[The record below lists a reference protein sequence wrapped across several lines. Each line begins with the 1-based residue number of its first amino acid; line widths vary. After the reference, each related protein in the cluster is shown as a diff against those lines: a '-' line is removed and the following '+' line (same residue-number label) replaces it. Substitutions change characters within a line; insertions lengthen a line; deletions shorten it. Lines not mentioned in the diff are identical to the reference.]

1 MKRNRL
7 GKSGIVVSD
16 LCLGTMMFGSTN
28 TEKESF
34 VLMDRALDEGI
45 DFFDTAEIY
54 PVPPKE
60 EWIHRSEEIV
70 GKWLKTRSRDDIILA
85 TKVAGPAHGWF
96 KPPLRKGHTAL
107 DRVHI
112 RRAIEGSLRRLGTDY
127 VDLYQTHWPDHDA
140 RYEDTLAA
148 LDELVREGLVRV
160 IGSSNESAWGMMKAQ
175 AVSDSLGISR
185 YDTVQNNFSIL
196 NRRFEDAMAEVARRE
211 SISLLP
217 YSPLGAGV
225 CSGKYNDDRMPEGAR
240 FTEYLKTEGDRQKRM
255 AHRFVNEKSLA
266 TVAELITLAKK
277 IGVGVVPLCLAWS
290 RQHDFVASSIFGAVT
305 LEQLD
310 ECLEAKD
317 LILDAETLAQ
327 IDTITAKHP
336 YPLG

>member
-28 TEKESF
+28 TEEESF
-34 VLMDRALDEGI
+34 ALMDRALEAGV

-54 PVPPKE
+54 PVPPKK

-85 TKVAGPAHGWF
+85 TKVAGPSHGWF
-96 KPPLRKGHTAL
+96 EPPLRRGHTAL

-112 RRAIEGSLRRLGTDY
+112 RRAVEGSLRRLGTDY
-127 VDLYQTHWPDHDA
+127 IDLYQTHWPDHDA
-140 RYEDTLAA
+140 RYEDILEA
-148 LDELVREGLVRV
+148 LDELVREGLVRA
-160 IGSSNESAWGMMKAQ
+160 IGSSNESAWGMMKAE
-175 AVSDSLGISR
+175 AVSASLGLAR
-185 YDTVQNNFSIL
+185 YDTIQNNFSIL

-217 YSPLGAGV
+217 YSPLAAGV
-225 CSGKYNDDRMPEGAR
+225 CSGKYNDGRMPEGAR
-240 FTEYLKTEGDRQKRM
+240 FTEYLKNEGDRQKRM

-266 TVAELITLAKK
+266 TVAELMTLAGKT
-277 IGVGVVPLCLAWS
+277 GVGVVPLCLAWS

-305 LEQLD
+305 PAQLE
-310 ECLEAKD
+310 ECLQAAD
-317 LILDAETLAQ
+317 LVLDPETLAE
-327 IDTITAKHP
+327 IDVITAKHP